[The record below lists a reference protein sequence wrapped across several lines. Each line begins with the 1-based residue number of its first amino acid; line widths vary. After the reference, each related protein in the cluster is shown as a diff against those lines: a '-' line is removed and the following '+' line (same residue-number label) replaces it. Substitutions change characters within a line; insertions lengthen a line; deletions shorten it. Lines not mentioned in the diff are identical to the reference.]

1 MKGGG
6 EEWKEDERNGRRR
19 RGMEG
24 GGEEWKEEGRNGRRR
39 GWNGKRRG
47 RKGRSS
53 TFVNGCR

>member
-1 MKGGG
+1 M
-6 EEWKEDERNGRRR
+6 

-24 GGEEWKEEGRNGRRR
+24 EGEEWKEEGRNGRRR